1 MSNSKSLVEE
11 KKQTA
16 TGMVFCACVLGLLCL
31 VIWDEYEGW
40 ASAVARIEHGLLQDA
55 FAIGQHV
62 DDSIQVAELALSDI
76 ITEIDD
82 EKGSP
87 QLQGKIVNVMKR
99 QIGVVRRLDSLSFIG
114 ANGRL
119 IATSVANGSSG
130 VDFGDRIYFK
140 YHSTHDSP
148 ASFVGPPV
156 LDRLRSGW
164 IITVS
169 RRYNLKDGS
178 YGGVVVATVSL
189 RYLADFFQKFD
200 IGANGTVL
208 LVKGDGTILTRM
220 PMNEN
225 ILGTDMSGHDL
236 FQAHLSRRTEG
247 VYHYTSPVDG
257 MKRISA
263 YKKSQATGIV
273 TQIAAS
279 RAETLTNWITAAQI
293 RWLSFLAMFGLACV
307 IGWRWN
313 IQAKLRRIS
322 QRELTRLDE
331 EIRVI
336 AESSADLIQRLSL
349 DGTREYVSQASL
361 SLYGI
366 PPADLMGRNMLE
378 GLEEE
383 SASNVRLAL
392 QQMRNGKPSEK
403 VTASRKLQNGRVI
416 WVETTFSR
424 CEPHPGSPASIVAV
438 TRDITRQKEERDNLD
453 ALAKT
458 DGLTGIAN
466 RRVLDERLSEY
477 SAMAALPHPVSFLL
491 IDADN
496 FKSYNDQYGHDAG
509 DTCLKAIAQALQTA
523 VANQGD
529 LAARYGGEEFAL
541 LLPGTDAPQA
551 MVVAEGVR
559 GAIEELCIEHAGNP
573 PYNKATVSIG
583 IATLSAGSR
592 SDASSLVHTADQALY
607 AAKSGGR
614 NQCRS

>member
-1 MSNSKSLVEE
+1 M
-11 KKQTA
+11 A
-16 TGMVFCACVLGLLCL
+16 FCACVLGLLCL
-31 VIWDEYEGW
+31 VLWDEYEGW

-55 FAIGQHV
+55 SAIGQHV
-62 DDSIQVAELALSDI
+62 DDSIQVAELALSDL

-82 EKGSP
+82 EAGSP
-87 QLQGKIVNVMKR
+87 ELQDKLVNVMKR
-99 QIGVVRRLDSLSFIG
+99 QVGVVRRLDSLSFIG

-119 IATSVANGSSG
+119 LATSVANASSG
-130 VDFGDRIYFK
+130 VDFGDRIYVK
-140 YHSTHDSP
+140 YHSTHDSSV
-148 ASFVGPPV
+148 AFVGPPV
-156 LDRLRSGW
+156 VDRLRSGW
-164 IITVS
+164 IITIS
-169 RRYNLKDGS
+169 RRYNLNDGS

-220 PMNEN
+220 PMSED

-279 RAETLTNWITAAQI
+279 RADTLRSWISAAQI
-293 RWLSFLAMFGLACV
+293 RWLSFLAMFGLACL

-322 QRELTRLDE
+322 QRELTQRDE
-331 EIRVI
+331 EIRLI

-361 SLYGI
+361 SLYGV
-366 PPADLMGRNMLE
+366 PPEDLLGRNMLE

-383 SASNVRLAL
+383 SASKVRLAL

-403 VTASRKLQNGRVI
+403 VTASRKLPNGRVI

-453 ALAKT
+453 ALART

-466 RRVLDERLSEY
+466 RRVLDERLAKYGATVS
-477 SAMAALPHPVSFLL
+477 SPHPVSFLL

-496 FKSYNDQYGHDAG
+496 FKSYNDRYGHDAG
-509 DTCLKAIAQALQTA
+509 DKCLKAIAQALQTA
-523 VANQGD
+523 VVNEGD

-541 LLPGTDAPQA
+541 LLPGRDARQA
-551 MVVAEGVR
+551 AVVAESVR
-559 GAIEELCIEHAGNP
+559 KAIEDLRIEHAGNP
-573 PYNKATVSIG
+573 PYHKATVSIG
-583 IATLSAGSR
+583 IATLSVGSIN
-592 SDASSLVHTADQALY
+592 DAITSVVHAADQALY